1 MDNLCVGDKVRTN
14 KGKLV
19 FGTFQKMTTPKNKKG
34 RIQVL
39 KDDGEIGHI
48 TIDNIQKLS
57 EEEYK
62 HMCSRNDNDNDGYDS
77 DIAEYD
83 SDSECEMDNLDEE
96 IEERKSEFTSDIN
109 NIYTIPEDNDTNTDE
124 NTDRN
129 KSDLKKSINRIQKT
143 KLETK
148 KYYDNRCCITGFEL
162 GYDHAHISP
171 GGWKEN
177 DTLSNSFLMDK
188 TLHSLYDNKVGA
200 PGPVF
205 SLNPKTVRP
214 SPDRIFDIYD
224 IEISDWAKGK
234 NLLINNYKTAYVLK
248 SSHAN
253 VVKHYEYFIHE
264 NYGKI
269 LDLVDE

>member
-1 MDNLCVGDKVRTN
+1 MDNLAFGDKVRTT

-19 FGTFQKMTTPKNKKG
+19 FGTFQKMTNPKNKKE

-39 KDDGEIGHI
+39 KNDGAIGHI
-48 TIDNIQKLS
+48 AIDNIQKLS

-62 HMCSRNDNDNDGYDS
+62 NMLSRNEDYDYDS

-83 SDSECEMDNLDEE
+83 SASECEIDRLEEVSITEKENEITTVNESEE
-96 IEERKSEFTSDIN
+96 ISIKNDDDKSE
-109 NIYTIPEDNDTNTDE
+109 
-124 NTDRN
+124 
-129 KSDLKKSINRIQKT
+129 KQKSINRLQKT

-171 GGWKEN
+171 GGWRED

-205 SLNPKTVRP
+205 ALNPNTVRP
-214 SPDRIFDIYD
+214 ASHRIFNQYD
-224 IEISDWAKGK
+224 IEISEWAIGK

-248 SSHAN
+248 SSHSN
-253 VVKHYEYFIHE
+253 IIKHYEYFLYE

-269 LDLVDE
+269 LDLIDE